1 MEFSFTKKKN
11 SHLYL
16 TYSLAFLIVAFFVY
30 GTYLITGHALIW
42 HLDGANQHLPL
53 LEEYRRYL
61 HAFFKDPSTINT
73 WSWHFGLGSDVF
85 QVYSYYTLGD
95 IFIYP
100 LLLLPA
106 KALVTGYQVMIVI
119 RLYCAGLAFCY
130 FANHFEFDRF
140 TITGGALVYLFNA
153 FLLYSNVAQP
163 FFTTPFILFPLIIVA
178 LERTLQQGKIGPL
191 ILVFSWMLISSFYFA
206 YILGIGAMLYLG
218 LRFGLTYRKKIKTLK
233 ARIQLLSKLALA
245 TVISLL
251 CSSFLLVPE
260 IIAVKNSTR
269 SGGVFANGL
278 NVYPLYYYLALPSQL
293 INGANRDFYFWSAL
307 GFSSIVFFALIYIIL
322 QKKTYRLTFWALC
335 LSFIMLL
342 LPQFGA
348 LMNGLMAPSNR
359 WTLLSCLPIAF
370 AVCVLLKDLRSLSEK
385 TLQIFSFSLVGYM
398 TFIGLTYLFQNDEK
412 LFVPM
417 IFLFVFWALL
427 GNANKKKTTQKF
439 LLSAILLNVCLN
451 AIYFE
456 APFNGGYAAE
466 MLPLKA
472 YETLKTKRFAG
483 LEKNLPDPKDDFY
496 RISTLS
502 KNYNLG
508 SNYHL
513 YNVLGS
519 KLYSINSYY
528 SLQNKALSDFANA
541 YQNAQYEANIPLGQL
556 SDRTILNN
564 FLGVRYLFTQINQPN
579 ATKIPYGYQLVQ
591 TTPKISD
598 ANGDSSKDRQTKL
611 YQTRSAFPLVYFQTK
626 VLPTTEAKK
635 LSATEQERAL
645 PLGVVV
651 SQVDATGLAKV
662 DQKQLRSEVQEL
674 PYQLISSRGNV
685 VSPNELDKQDSEQ
698 TYTLVLQLPKEQTIS
713 GELQLDLSHIK
724 YVPYT
729 LKKQLA
735 LEEQQ
740 KVSDLTQGLLE
751 QNKLLTS
758 YKYFRYHILQG
769 SPDNS
774 FSLSVSSPLGSE
786 KLFQPKQ
793 NALSFYKVVTAGTL
807 NLGYFE
813 TLPQTLTLTPSKLG
827 NYHFDLKVY
836 VQTLGPTYVKQVKEL
851 QKHALQQVKLTP
863 TGLSGQ
869 IKVDQAGI
877 LTSSIPYAK
886 GWSVKVDG
894 KKRPVLKTNHAFV
907 GVRLTKGKHQIRFSY
922 TIPGLKLGAY
932 LSLSGLICL
941 GFCLIFEKY
950 YFRRS
955 GQ

>member
-1 MEFSFTKKKN
+1 MVFSFTKKKN

-16 TYSLAFLIVAFFVY
+16 TYSLAFLSVAFFVY

-53 LEEYRRYL
+53 LEEYRKYL
-61 HAFFKDPSTINT
+61 HAFFKDPGATTT

-85 QVYSYYTLGD
+85 QIYSYYTLGD

-106 KALVTGYQVMIVI
+106 KALALGYQVMIVL

-130 FANHFEFDRF
+130 FADHFEFDRF

-178 LERTLQQGKIGPL
+178 LERTLQQGKIGQL
-191 ILVFSWMLISSFYFA
+191 IFVFSWMLISSFYFA

-218 LRFGLTYRKKIKTLK
+218 LRFCLTYRQKIKTLK
-233 ARIQLLSKLALA
+233 ARTLLLGKLALA
-245 TVISLL
+245 TLISLL
-251 CSSFLLVPE
+251 CASLLLVPE

-278 NVYPLYYYLALPSQL
+278 DLYPLYYYLALPSQL

-307 GFSSIVFFALIYIIL
+307 GFSSIVFFAIIYIIL
-322 QKKTYRLTFWALC
+322 HKKTYRLTFWALSF
-335 LSFIMLL
+335 SFIMLL
-342 LPQFGA
+342 FPQFGA
-348 LMNGLMAPSNR
+348 LLNGLMAPSNR
-359 WTLLSCLPIAF
+359 WTLLSCLPVAF
-370 AVCVLLKDLRSLSEK
+370 AVCILLKNVLKLSAK
-385 TLQIFSFSLVGYM
+385 TLKTFSFALVGYV

-417 IFLFVFWALL
+417 IFLFIFWALL
-427 GNANKKKTTQKF
+427 VNANTKKIPTKF
-439 LLSAILLNVCLN
+439 LLGAILLNVCLN

-472 YETLKTKRFAG
+472 YETLQSKRFAG
-483 LEKNLPDPKDDFY
+483 LENKLPDPKNDFY

-508 SNYHL
+508 SDYHL

-528 SLQNKALSDFANA
+528 SLQNKALGAFATT
-541 YQNAQYEANIPLGQL
+541 YQNAQYEANIPLGQV

-564 FLGVRYLFTQINQPN
+564 FLGVRYLFTQLNQPN
-579 ATKIPYGYQLVQ
+579 ATKLPYGYQLVQ

-598 ANGDSSKDRQTKL
+598 ANGDSTKDRQTKL
-611 YQTRSAFPLVYFQTK
+611 YQTKLAFPLVYFQTK
-626 VLPTTEAKK
+626 VLTTAEAKK

-651 SQVDATGLAKV
+651 SQNAAKGLPEL
-662 DQKQLRSEVQEL
+662 DSKQLAPLVQEI

-685 VSPNELDKQDSEQ
+685 VSPSELTKQDPKQ
-698 TYTLVLQLPKEQTIS
+698 TYTLVLQQPEAQTLS
-713 GELQLDLSHIK
+713 GELQVDLSNIK

-729 LKKQLA
+729 LKQQLA

-740 KVSDLTQGLLE
+740 KTSDLTQGLLE
-751 QNKLLTS
+751 QNKLLNS
-758 YKYFRYHILQG
+758 YKYFRSHILQG

-774 FSLSVSSPLGSE
+774 FSLSVTSPLGSE

-827 NYHFDLKVY
+827 HYHFTLKVY
-836 VQTLGPTYVKQVKEL
+836 AEKLGPTYEQQVKRL
-851 QKHALQQVKLTP
+851 QKQALQQVKLTP
-863 TGLSGQ
+863 TGLTGQ
-869 IKVDQAGI
+869 ITVKQAGI

-886 GWSVKVDG
+886 GWSVTVDG
-894 KKRPVLKTNHAFV
+894 KKQPVLQTNHAFV
-907 GVRLTKGKHQIRFSY
+907 GVRLSKGTHQIRFNY
-922 TIPGLKLGAY
+922 TIPGLKLGVL
-932 LSLSGLICL
+932 LSLSGL
-941 GFCLIFEKY
+941 FCLLLYFIFEKY
-950 YFRRS
+950 YFK
-955 GQ
+955 